1 MTKRG
6 GFYYRTDNAR
16 AGKRFCSA
24 FQFFYDDGIVQS
36 ERVLSNGILCIR
48 GAVLMQRVYAV
59 SKTWHRFLLRIQRLL
74 PLNGSYGLGIAN
86 VMSLELDKAA

>member
-6 GFYYRTDNAR
+6 GFYYRADNACAR
-16 AGKRFCSA
+16 KRFCSA

-36 ERVLSNGILCIR
+36 ERVLSDGILCIR
-48 GAVLMQRVYAV
+48 GAVLMQHVYAI

-74 PLNGSYGLGIAN
+74 PLSGSYGRGIAN
-86 VMSLELDKAA
+86 VMSLGMGKAA